1 METRQSRFGVLCG
14 DKAPDPGQP
23 AGPSL
28 SEDNAH
34 TDDVYGRTIA
44 QTSGWWQPRETQAG
58 KCQPGLLSSSFAGEP
73 APSRAT
79 AQLRGRN
86 GRPALTREPGLFF
99 IPPNNPDLLCL
110 LLVTERKEIFISL
123 DTLTAAPHL
132 LERVPFCSAYMGRSP
147 ASRGRKRGDFASLPR
162 DTPPQLPD
170 APQHSP
176 CVLGNQLS
184 NPLCQKPQPAEG
196 PAQLGGRPLALRT
209 RTQRSGCRLARTP
222 GKSSPSE
229 TLWGQGPGF
238 LRECEGLLTRVS
250 VSLAS
255 EGRASGATSIPATCP
270 RRPLPC
276 LRHSIHALG
285 FRTV

>member
-14 DKAPDPGQP
+14 EKAPGPGQP

-44 QTSGWWQPRETQAG
+44 QTSGWRQPRETQAG

-86 GRPALTREPGLFF
+86 GRPALTREHGLFF

-162 DTPPQLPD
+162 DTPPPTARRSSAQSLCPWEPALQPPVPKTTASRGPCTARRQASGPPD
-170 APQHSP
+170 QDP
-176 CVLGNQLS
+176 
-184 NPLCQKPQPAEG
+184 
-196 PAQLGGRPLALRT
+196 ALRVQAGQNPWEKFSFRDPLGS
-209 RTQRSGCRLARTP
+209 RTWFP
-222 GKSSPSE
+222 E
-229 TLWGQGPGF
+229 
-238 LRECEGLLTRVS
+238 RV
-250 VSLAS
+250 
-255 EGRASGATSIPATCP
+255 
-270 RRPLPC
+270 
-276 LRHSIHALG
+276 
-285 FRTV
+285 